1 MSTQQANFAKNPE
14 RIAVL
19 TDSCAD
25 LDSKVRK
32 NKPVFLLPLQI
43 RSFEKEY
50 ADGVDIF
57 AQDVYEYQQRGEEL
71 HTSLPAGET
80 VDRVLDSIVA
90 QGYRR
95 VIAIHLSA
103 GLSGTYNLVRLR
115 AAERDDLMI
124 RVFDSN
130 SGSLGIGAVVL
141 QAWQEICEG
150 ASWNYMVE
158 RRIPWL
164 IQNTFP
170 LFSVDRLDLLE
181 KGGRIGK
188 VSAIAG
194 RMLNIKPIIGFAEDG
209 QLVSVAKVRGRNAVQ
224 PKFIELLGK
233 KMAGHRN
240 YNLAVANGGA
250 PDEMAELTKKMK
262 EAFPDYKN
270 IWRTQIDATLSC
282 YIGSGVLGA
291 AIQFLD

>member
-1 MSTQQANFAKNPE
+1 MPKRREQIVGWLKKIGKAPCYSQQM
-14 RIAVL
+14 
-19 TDSCAD
+19 
-25 LDSKVRK
+25 
-32 NKPVFLLPLQI
+32 
-43 RSFEKEY
+43 
-50 ADGVDIF
+50 
-57 AQDVYEYQQRGEEL
+57 VYKFFTAR
-71 HTSLPAGET
+71 
-80 VDRVLDSIVA
+80 
-90 QGYRR
+90 
-95 VIAIHLSA
+95 
-103 GLSGTYNLVRLR
+103 LV
-115 AAERDDLMI
+115 
-124 RVFDSN
+124 N
-130 SGSLGIGAVVL
+130 
-141 QAWQEICEG
+141 
-150 ASWNYMVE
+150 
-158 RRIPWL
+158 
-164 IQNTFP
+164 
-170 LFSVDRLDLLE
+170 LE